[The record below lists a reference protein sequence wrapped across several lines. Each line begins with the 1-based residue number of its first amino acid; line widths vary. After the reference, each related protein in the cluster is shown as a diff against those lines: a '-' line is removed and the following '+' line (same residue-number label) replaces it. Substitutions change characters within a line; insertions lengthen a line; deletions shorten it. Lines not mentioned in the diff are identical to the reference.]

1 LRWETAEGRET
12 IIRER
17 FATGPWLL
25 VLDQIH
31 KFSRWIGMLEN
42 LYMIFRIYPFGALNY
57 AFVVAD
63 TGKID
68 AEHLPPQFAPG
79 FGVAAGSP
87 AAVEDSPEKKALI
100 EALRRTNGNQ
110 TQAARLLGINRVTV
124 WNRMRKHGIDL
135 KKSYKP
141 DFQRLDRRRLLL
153 NDGFKHLRP
162 EALDFLLFQLAQV
175 GRLGRARSQREPVI
189 IGQAMLG
196 LDRLARDNPIAFCY
210 FVIGET
216 RKDRDHALCSSIDW
230 I

>member
-1 LRWETAEGRET
+1 LRWDAAEDRET

-17 FATGPWLL
+17 FAAGPGLL

-79 FGVAAGSP
+79 FGAAGGP
-87 AAVEDSPEKKALI
+87 AMTDSTPEREALI

-124 WNRMRKHGIDL
+124 CNRMRKHGIDL
-135 KKSYKP
+135 KKVP
-141 DFQRLDRRRLLL
+141 Q
-153 NDGFKHLRP
+153 
-162 EALDFLLFQLAQV
+162 
-175 GRLGRARSQREPVI
+175 
-189 IGQAMLG
+189 
-196 LDRLARDNPIAFCY
+196 
-210 FVIGET
+210 T
-216 RKDRDHALCSSIDW
+216 
-230 I
+230 

>member
-1 LRWETAEGRET
+1 MRWNAAEDRET

-17 FATGPWLL
+17 FAAGPGLL
-25 VLDQIH
+25 VLDQTH

-79 FGVAAGSP
+79 FGAAGGSS
-87 AAVEDSPEKKALI
+87 AAVGDLPEKSALI
-100 EALRRTNGNQ
+100 KALRRTNGDQ

-135 KKSYKP
+135 KKVL
-141 DFQRLDRRRLLL
+141 Q
-153 NDGFKHLRP
+153 
-162 EALDFLLFQLAQV
+162 
-175 GRLGRARSQREPVI
+175 
-189 IGQAMLG
+189 
-196 LDRLARDNPIAFCY
+196 
-210 FVIGET
+210 T
-216 RKDRDHALCSSIDW
+216 
-230 I
+230 